1 MGGGD
6 RWTQEHRGRR
16 RTTDPG
22 APVRVLV
29 VDDHN
34 LFRAGLASVLAEHAD
49 IEVVAQASNG
59 RLGVRL
65 AHELRPGVVLMDLRL
80 PDIDGV
86 VATRT
91 IVERDPAARVLVLTV
106 ATDEQDVV
114 AAVLAGACG
123 YLVKDAPVDDVVVA
137 VRAAAQG
144 EPALS
149 PGAARAL
156 LERVRSQH
164 IEPQPE
170 PGMTEELSARELQV
184 LRLVARGM
192 ENAEIGAELNIS
204 PWTVKK
210 HLSSIFAKLGI
221 SNRIQ
226 AAIYA
231 VQNGLG

>member
-34 LFRAGLASVLAEHAD
+34 LFRTGLASVLAEHAD

-114 AAVLAGACG
+114 PAVLAGACG
-123 YLVKDAPVDDVVVA
+123 YLD
-137 VRAAAQG
+137 RLHG
-144 EPALS
+144 GHRNALAGPDRLGNLDRRDPFTALDHQQ
-149 PGAARAL
+149 PG
-156 LERVRSQH
+156 
-164 IEPQPE
+164 
-170 PGMTEELSARELQV
+170 T
-184 LRLVARGM
+184 
-192 ENAEIGAELNIS
+192 
-204 PWTVKK
+204 
-210 HLSSIFAKLGI
+210 
-221 SNRIQ
+221 
-226 AAIYA
+226 
-231 VQNGLG
+231 

>member
-1 MGGGD
+1 
-6 RWTQEHRGRR
+6 
-16 RTTDPG
+16 
-22 APVRVLV
+22 
-29 VDDHN
+29 
-34 LFRAGLASVLAEHAD
+34 
-49 IEVVAQASNG
+49 
-59 RLGVRL
+59 
-65 AHELRPGVVLMDLRL
+65 MDLRL

-192 ENAEIGAELNIS
+192 ENAQIGAELNIS

-210 HLSSIFAKLGI
+210 HLSSIFSKLGM